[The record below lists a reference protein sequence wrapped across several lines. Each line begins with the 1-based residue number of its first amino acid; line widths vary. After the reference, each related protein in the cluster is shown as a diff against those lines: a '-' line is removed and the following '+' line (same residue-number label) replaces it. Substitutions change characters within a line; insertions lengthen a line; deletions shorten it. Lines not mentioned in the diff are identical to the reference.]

1 MYNKMYCRA
10 LLRYMEQSWIEI
22 KMAWSVPLLPSKA
35 VPDLQQDI
43 LCSIPQRIVSV
54 QNVIWGV
61 YQDGML
67 SCMIR
72 PIPRSLAV
80 WKALYLLPCVLSVWP
95 TSSQC
100 ILGEVPKGGQ
110 CWQIQKSSIYL
121 HWWRST
127 INNMRANCKI
137 DQKSNLLAR
146 MWSQLGGVRAI
157 GSEFRWIGRR
167 FYEGRPHHPAAWHI

>member
-1 MYNKMYCRA
+1 MHFTTQQPICPISNVQCGMYCRA

-72 PIPRSLAV
+72 PIGLALLFHRPYTFYLV
-80 WKALYLLPCVLSVWP
+80 YYQFDQLAHNASWVKFPKAANAGKWRNLSYI
-95 TSSQC
+95 C
-100 ILGEVPKGGQ
+100 IDGEAP
-110 CWQIQKSSIYL
+110 
-121 HWWRST
+121 ST
-127 INNMRANCKI
+127 TWEQTVKLIRNQTC
-137 DQKSNLLAR
+137 LLACGH
-146 MWSQLGGVRAI
+146 S
-157 GSEFRWIGRR
+157 
-167 FYEGRPHHPAAWHI
+167 